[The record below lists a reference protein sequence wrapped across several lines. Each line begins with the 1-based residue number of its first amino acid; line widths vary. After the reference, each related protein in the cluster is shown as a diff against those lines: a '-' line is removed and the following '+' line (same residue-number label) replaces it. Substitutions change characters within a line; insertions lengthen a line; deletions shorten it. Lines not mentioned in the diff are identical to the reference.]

1 MMGNIIGFSSSLY
14 HSLIEILSHLWVYIF
29 LWLSQFIV
37 VWVYIKKSNS
47 SITNVSGVL
56 GKFRLFFLIALL
68 IGFYLG
74 SVLG

>member
-1 MMGNIIGFSSSLY
+1 MPNIIGLSSALY

-37 VWVYIKKSNS
+37 VWVYIKKSNLS
-47 SITNVSGVL
+47 FSNVSGVL
-56 GKFRLFFLIALL
+56 AKFRLFFLIALL

-74 SVLG
+74 SIIK